1 MDTRTTNNKKDT
13 DAQKITN
20 IEPIFIPGN
29 QTTNKNMMIILDNT
43 MFDYEFVE
51 NNAMIGHGNALKDFL
66 SNTNEWF
73 ENAISVQ
80 SVIFKNET
88 MDRVC
93 FFPRNADTKEI
104 VSLFTEAFCEEYR
117 VLQDGK
123 CSVLTNFALDK
134 RNLLKVNQAMY
145 PLA

>member
-1 MDTRTTNNKKDT
+1 M
-13 DAQKITN
+13 QILN

-93 FFPRNADTKEI
+93 FLRETKFYDI
-104 VSLFTEAFCEEYR
+104 KYINFRRCTVVR
-117 VLQDGK
+117 VYEK
-123 CSVLTNFALDK
+123 
-134 RNLLKVNQAMY
+134 Y
-145 PLA
+145 II